1 MSNILNLKNK
11 KGWIELITGCMFAGK
26 TEEFIKRLR
35 RYQYANQN
43 IIVFKPAIDDRYG
56 QKEIYS
62 HSRMNIDAIP
72 IQNSEE
78 LIKVFNE
85 KNKNK
90 NIDVIGIDE
99 VQFLDE
105 NIVNVLDNFANKGI
119 IVIASGLDKDFRNR
133 PFKNVD
139 KLLVNAEYIDKL
151 TSICHKCGGNG
162 TRTQRIIDGKPA
174 SLDSPLIFIAANE
187 KYESRCRHCFEEPR

>member
-1 MSNILNLKNK
+1 MSYILNLKNK

-35 RYQYANQN
+35 RYQYADQN
-43 IIVFKPAIDDRYG
+43 IIVFKPAIDNRYSE
-56 QKEIYS
+56 KEIYS

-72 IQNSEE
+72 VNNSDEVKKIFEE
-78 LIKVFNE
+78 NDKIK
-85 KNKNK
+85 K
-90 NIDVIGIDE
+90 IDVVGIDE

-105 NIVNVLDNFANKGI
+105 GIVDLLEQFASNQI
-119 IVIASGLDKDFRNR
+119 IVVASGLDKDFKNN

-139 KLLVNAEYIDKL
+139 KLLVSAEYVDKL

-162 TRTQRIIDGKPA
+162 TRTQRIVKGKPA
-174 SLDSPLIFIAANE
+174 KADSPLIDIAANE
-187 KYESRCRHCFEEPR
+187 KYESRCRHCFEEPK